1 MKNWGVVCFVAIV
14 QLMIGLGSFCA
25 QTAEAQDKP
34 VVGVILPF
42 SSAFE
47 DIAVEQ
53 QRAVELALAESGSA
67 FEVVFRDGGADVDT
81 AVQAFQDLVRSQE
94 NLATVVSCSSW
105 ASSAIHPLAAE
116 KDIFHVAIGSA
127 ALKRTEPGHTI
138 RLTVGV
144 QQEQEQLAAYL
155 TDFERIAVLAMDN
168 NLGSS
173 WIRMLED
180 RFPKQVVAAQKY
192 NPQQMDIAAQ
202 LATIEARDPEAL
214 VLISAGEAAT
224 IAKQAR
230 QAGIKAQLVGT
241 RPIQRAEVLAASA
254 FTNGLVYTYPS
265 YNQDHSFMS
274 AFTDRYGLEP
284 GFFGVEAYDLCT
296 TLSRALEQGQQTPK
310 ALFEWY
316 AGNTFTGA
324 LGKVTFANDGD
335 ASYPYIFKK
344 VTESGFRV
352 AEFQFPM
359 LLTQTAQ
366 ELNAIFKDMDRSVA
380 AAAEQLSTTGL
391 RGDRASAILETLFNE
406 NQYAYNCVTVDAT
419 GTIVNV
425 APKQYS
431 SVIGEDISGQEQII
445 RLHETHQP
453 VLSQAIKMVEG
464 FVGIDLEHPVFGQ
477 DGGFIGSVS
486 VLTQPDFFG
495 SIISRKVHNFPVEIF
510 VLQRDGTTIYDVN
523 AEEIG
528 KNAFADPIY
537 DAFPSLKRIAR
548 KMVSQAEGEGT
559 YRFQDR
565 HMEHAVAKQLLWTSI
580 GLHGTNYRLA
590 LTYEAGKIEE
600 LKD

>member
-1 MKNWGVVCFVAIV
+1 MKNWGFVCFVAIV
-14 QLMIGLGSFCA
+14 QLLIGLGSLCV
-25 QTAEAQDKP
+25 QTAQAQDKP

-53 QRAVELALAESGSA
+53 QRAVEFALAEAGSP
-67 FEVVFRDGGADVDT
+67 FKPIFKDGGADANT

-94 NLATVVSCSSW
+94 NLAAVVSCSSW

-138 RLTVGV
+138 RFTVGV
-144 QQEQEQLAAYL
+144 EQEQEQLAAYL
-155 TDFERIAVLAMDN
+155 TDFERIAILAMDN
-168 NLGSS
+168 NLGAS
-173 WIRMLED
+173 WIRMLEAS
-180 RFPKQVVAAQKY
+180 FPEKVVAAQHY
-192 NPQQMDIAAQ
+192 NPQQMDIKAH
-202 LATIEARDPEAL
+202 LTTIEARDPDAL
-214 VLISAGEAAT
+214 VLISAGEAAA

-230 QAGIKAQLVGT
+230 QAGIEAQMVGT

-254 FTNGLVYTYPS
+254 FTKGLVYTYPS
-265 YNQDHSFMS
+265 SNTNHAFVS
-274 AFTDRYGLEP
+274 AFEDQYGIAP
-284 GFFGVEAYDLCT
+284 GFFGVEAYDVCT
-296 TLSRALEQGQQTPK
+296 TLGRALEQTPQTAE
-310 ALFEWY
+310 ALFTWY

-324 LGKVTFANDGD
+324 LGKVTFERDGD
-335 ASYPYIFKK
+335 ASYPYVFKK

-359 LLTQTAQ
+359 LLKQTAQ
-366 ELNAIFKDMDRSVA
+366 EIRSIFKDMDRSVA
-380 AAAEQLSTTGL
+380 AAAKQLSATGL

-425 APKQYS
+425 APRQYT

-464 FVGIDLEHPVFGQ
+464 FVGIDLEHPVFDQ
-477 DGGFIGSVS
+477 DGAFIGSVS

-528 KNAFADPIY
+528 KNAFVDPLY

-548 KMVSQAEGEGT
+548 KMVSQAEGEGA

-565 HMEHAVAKQLLWTSI
+565 DMEQAVEKHILWTSI
-580 GLHGTNYRLA
+580 GLHGTSYRLA
-590 LTYEAGKIEE
+590 LTYQSGKIE
-600 LKD
+600 D